1 MDRIFGEMIRVLR
14 VQKGISQQEAALFS
28 GLSQPE
34 WSKLED
40 GSRWPQRSTYWRL
53 SRGLGIS
60 VREFF
65 ERWAAFIQQLPDEA
79 WEDWNV
85 DGDGDN
91 DKINNG

>member
-1 MDRIFGEMIRVLR
+1 MIRVLR
-14 VQKGISQQEAALFS
+14 VQKGISQQEAALCS

-91 DKINNG
+91 DTINNR

>member
-1 MDRIFGEMIRVLR
+1 MIRVLR

-40 GSRWPQRSTYWRL
+40 GRRWPQRSTYWRL

-91 DKINNG
+91 DTINNR

>member
-1 MDRIFGEMIRVLR
+1 MIRVLR

-91 DKINNG
+91 DTINNR